1 MGCSKGLSTDEPV
14 VSHSVIGGIPIYS
27 GRHTQSDENTEVAAT
42 IPRSITPAAAHL
54 VDRTRRHIA
63 LRLLPF
69 LFILYITNYLDRTSV
84 AYAAI
89 GMSRDLG
96 FSDRVFGLGAGI
108 FFVSY
113 VALQVPGALLV
124 ECWSARRMISAT
136 MITWG
141 SLTALTGL
149 VHTPTQLYLAR
160 FMLGAAEAGFFPG
173 VIVYL
178 SHWFIHDDRAK
189 ATSNFMAAIPISFVI
204 GSPIAGWIL
213 GYSWFA
219 IKGWRWLFILE
230 GMPAILLGIVAFFYL
245 TDFPGE
251 ATWLAA
257 EQRQWIKG
265 KLGEEKSVT
274 AQAMSIRLALRSRTI
289 WLLAS
294 VCFRALQLLFL
305 VPDYA
310 ETPVRIFGRE
320 CRPARRSAILGG
332 FRRDAG
338 QWMAFRQ
345 EPRKILALRG
355 AVSYRGSRT
364 SGAHHSPPIHSV
376 LTPVVHDG
384 GYVHCLPSG
393 LLGDPDRNP
402 GPVGGSG
409 SSGNDQCSGQRC
421 GLCRT
426 LPVRLPEHSNR
437 ITFLRTGR
445 DDGLFTCRR
454 AADAVHSKERANA
467 CQLNLPLGEAQRGL
481 DSPLRQTKP
490 FMENARANFQHDSGR
505 IVGKREVRAEQRV
518 VQEG

>member
-1 MGCSKGLSTDEPV
+1 MGCSKGLSTGEPV
-14 VSHSVIGGIPIYS
+14 VSHSVIGRIPIYS
-27 GRHTQSDENTEVAAT
+27 ARHTQSDENTEVAAA
-42 IPRSITPAAAHL
+42 ILRSITPATAHL
-54 VDRTRRHIA
+54 VDRTRHHIA

-136 MITWG
+136 MIAWG

-160 FMLGAAEAGFFPG
+160 FVLGAAEAGFFPG

-230 GMPAILLGIVAFFYL
+230 GMPAVLLGIVAFFYL

-294 VCFRALQLLFL
+294 VCFLNYFVLYSFYFWFPTMLKRQSGFSDVNVGLLGALPYLAAFVAMQVNGWHSDKSHERYWHSAVPFLIAAAGLMGLITHPRSIPFSLLLFTMVGMCSAYLPVFWAIPTEILGQSAAAAAVGMINAVGSVAGFAGPYLFGYLNTRTGSLSYGL
-305 VPDYA
+305 VVMMVSSLA
-310 ETPVRIFGRE
+310 GGLLMLCT
-320 CRPARRSAILGG
+320 RRSA
-332 FRRDAG
+332 
-338 QWMAFRQ
+338 
-345 EPRKILALRG
+345 
-355 AVSYRGSRT
+355 
-364 SGAHHSPPIHSV
+364 
-376 LTPVVHDG
+376 
-384 GYVHCLPSG
+384 
-393 LLGDPDRNP
+393 
-402 GPVGGSG
+402 
-409 SSGNDQCSGQRC
+409 
-421 GLCRT
+421 RT
-426 LPVRLPEHSNR
+426 LVS
-437 ITFLRTGR
+437 
-445 DDGLFTCRR
+445 
-454 AADAVHSKERANA
+454 
-467 CQLNLPLGEAQRGL
+467 
-481 DSPLRQTKP
+481 
-490 FMENARANFQHDSGR
+490 
-505 IVGKREVRAEQRV
+505 
-518 VQEG
+518 